1 VEKGKKCRIYNEEN
15 VRGNSEGG
23 VMGHGFRFSVAKKR
37 QSFIHKGKYF
47 KNRFNLKFMKET

>member
-23 VMGHGFRFSVAKKR
+23 VMGHGFRFSVAKKG
-37 QSFIHKGKYF
+37 SLLFT
-47 KNRFNLKFMKET
+47 KENISRTDST